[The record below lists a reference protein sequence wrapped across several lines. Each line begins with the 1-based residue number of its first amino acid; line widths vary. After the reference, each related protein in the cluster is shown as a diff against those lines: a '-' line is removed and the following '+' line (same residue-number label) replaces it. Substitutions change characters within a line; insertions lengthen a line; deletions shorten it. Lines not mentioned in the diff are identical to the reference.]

1 VNNSN
6 AEARVQAPSAA
17 GPGEIINAGRFTASA
32 NLLSLGLSYRFQ

>member
-1 VNNSN
+1 V
-6 AEARVQAPSAA
+6 PP